1 MPREARN
8 TAYHVLMAGVVP
20 PPVHGASLATQA
32 LFEADLAPIKKH
44 LLEIRSSKN
53 LEEVG
58 RASLGKI
65 FGLFGIIARC
75 IRLRIT
81 SKSRVLYYT
90 PGSASIVSFVRD
102 MLFLGCCRPWFQRV
116 LLHYHSGGLV
126 DYLEANP
133 VRKFIGRWIY
143 GRNAWALTL
152 SRHVAVPG
160 MSFGAQRE
168 IEIPNGIKVGIH
180 RAEKQPSDQLRI
192 LFLGNL
198 FEKKGIFD
206 LLQACAKIA
215 KNTEKKIRVQFVGK
229 WPDPDTEK
237 KFRTLMHDVGS
248 LTNLEVP
255 EPGALYGEEKWDALA
270 QSDLFVF
277 PSYYVSENFPL
288 VLLEAMAFGLP
299 VISTQWRGIPSIV
312 ENGVTGFLHKVGD
325 VEELSSHIATFLS
338 QPHLL
343 KEMGEK
349 AKLRYQ
355 AEFTFEQHRD
365 RMVRIL
371 TEACADSMM
380 LRSVDATSP
389 SADHS

>member
-1 MPREARN
+1 MAHEASN
-8 TAYHVLMAGVVP
+8 SSNNVLMAGVVP
-20 PPVHGASLATQA
+20 PPIHGASLATQA
-32 LFEADLAPIKKH
+32 LFESDLSPINKH

-65 FGLFGIIARC
+65 FGLFGIIGRC
-75 IRLRIT
+75 IKLRIT

-90 PGSASIVSFVRD
+90 PGSASIVPFVRD

-126 DYLEANP
+126 EYLEANP
-133 VRKFIGRWIY
+133 IRRHIGRWIY

-168 IEIPNGIKVGIH
+168 IEIPNGIKVGNHIV
-180 RAEKQPSDQLRI
+180 EKQSSDQLRI

-206 LLQACAKIA
+206 LLQACVKIA
-215 KNTEKKIRVQFVGK
+215 RCSEKKIRLQFVGK
-229 WPDPDTEK
+229 WPDSDTEK
-237 KFRTLMHDVGS
+237 KFRTLLQEIGNLS
-248 LTNLEVP
+248 NLEVP
-255 EPGALYGEEKWDALA
+255 EPRALYGDEKWEALA
-270 QSDLFVF
+270 QADLFVF

-312 ENGVTGFLHKVGD
+312 EHGKTGFLHQVGD
-325 VEELSSHIATFLS
+325 VEELSRHIETFLS

-343 KEMGEK
+343 NEMGEK

-355 AEFTFEQHRD
+355 AEFTFEKHRD
-365 RMVRIL
+365 RMVSIL
-371 TEACADSMM
+371 TDACKDSEQ
-380 LRSVDATSP
+380 
-389 SADHS
+389 

>member
-1 MPREARN
+1 MAYEVRN
-8 TAYHVLMAGVVP
+8 AAKNVLMAGVVP

-32 LFEADLAPIKKH
+32 LFEADLAPINKH
-44 LLEIRSSKN
+44 LLEIRSSKD
-53 LEEVG
+53 LQDVG

-65 FGLFGIIARC
+65 FGLFGIIVRC
-75 IRLRIT
+75 IKLRLT
-81 SKSRVLYYT
+81 SESRVLYYT
-90 PGSASIVSFVRD
+90 PGSATIVPFVRD
-102 MLFLGCCRPWFQRV
+102 ILFLGCCRPWFRRV
-116 LLHYHSGGLV
+116 VLHYHSGGLV

-168 IEIPNGIKVGIH
+168 IEIPNGIKVGNHI
-180 RAEKQPSDQLRI
+180 AEKQPSDQLRI

-198 FEKKGIFD
+198 FETKGIFD
-206 LLQACAKIA
+206 LLKACVKIA
-215 KNTEKKIRVQFVGK
+215 KNSEKKIRLQFVGK
-229 WPDPDTEK
+229 WPDADTEK
-237 KFRTLMHDVGS
+237 KFRLILQELES
-248 LTNLEVP
+248 LANLEIP
-255 EPGALYGEEKWDALA
+255 EPGALYGEEKWKALA

-288 VLLEAMAFGLP
+288 VLLEAMAFGIP

-312 ENGVTGFLHKVGD
+312 DHGVTGFLHKVGD
-325 VEELSSHIATFLS
+325 VEEMRGHIETFLS
-338 QPHLL
+338 HPHLL

-355 AEFTFEQHRD
+355 KEFTFEKHRD
-365 RMVRIL
+365 RIVSIL
-371 TEACADSMM
+371 TEASTDS
-380 LRSVDATSP
+380 
-389 SADHS
+389 